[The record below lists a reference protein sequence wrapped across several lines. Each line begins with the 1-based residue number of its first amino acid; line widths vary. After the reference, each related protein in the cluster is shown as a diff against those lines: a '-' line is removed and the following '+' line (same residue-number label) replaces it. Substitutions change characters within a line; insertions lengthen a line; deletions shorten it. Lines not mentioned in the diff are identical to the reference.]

1 MAQENIKLTK
11 TIYSTK
17 STDGIVDR
25 SFSEFFK
32 TKDPVNVDRFF
43 SIYGELFYDIP
54 KEGER
59 SHTSVIKQSTDYI
72 KNYIDPR
79 DEQITILNERIVELE
94 EIINTPNDI
103 QEHPFYSNGS
113 LIAPPEKDNI
123 NKPYGWGIY
132 YMDRGVRRHV
142 VGGYEGIVFKALKA
156 SLGFPPSEGKDTI
169 VKIVPNLI
177 LDGIT
182 EGPHLDIEDLTGQT
196 NSSEIDQQLISDT
209 IVKNWRTELSAL
221 IKPIENKSIQSEI
234 SYIELLKT
242 KIIAEFER
250 EATLESLS
258 WKYYL
263 DATKG
268 FTKEE
273 KNNGERLLS
282 QVNPKLLKSR
292 QTLAVLK
299 RIWDKKEN
307 FPNIKFNEILPSP
320 QNGPDLTEEETNVA
334 YDGWEEGKNLF
345 EGVLVGEEYIVPE
358 RLEYDSPES
367 NKLISDKILKVQYRQ
382 SFAPG
387 ANLRGVNRATRKKYG
402 GKGKLVILDE
412 ELSVNDLRTGRTSYR
427 KGSNKKIIKGRYQ
440 FEFIKYIY
448 A

>member
-17 STDGIVDR
+17 STEGIVDR

-32 TKDPVNVDRFF
+32 TKDPVNIDRFF

-113 LIAPPEKDNI
+113 LIAHEDHHYSP
-123 NKPYGWGIY
+123 Y
-132 YMDRGVRRHV
+132 YMDRGVKRSV
-142 VGGYEGIVFKALKA
+142 EGGIDGPVFKALKA
-156 SLGFPPSEGKDTI
+156 SLGFNDDTDNYSIVLKVPGVVIEGVSEG
-169 VKIVPNLI
+169 PI
-177 LDGIT
+177 LG
-182 EGPHLDIEDLTGQT
+182 IEDLRGQT
-196 NSSEIDQQLISDT
+196 NTLEIEQQLLSDIT
-209 IVKNWRTELSAL
+209 VKSWRTELSAL

-250 EATLESLS
+250 EATLESFS

-299 RIWDKKEN
+299 RIWDKKED
-307 FPNIKFNEILPSP
+307 FPNIKFDEILPFG
-320 QNGPDLTEEETNVA
+320 GPSGNVNPLTEEDTNA
-334 YDGWEEGKNLF
+334 YNGWTEGKNLF

-387 ANLRGVNRATRKKYG
+387 ANLKGVNRVTRKKYG

>member
-1 MAQENIKLTK
+1 MAQKNIKLTK

-32 TKDPVNVDRFF
+32 TKDPVNIDRFF
-43 SIYGELFYDIP
+43 SIYGELFYNIP

-59 SHTSVIKQSTDYI
+59 SHTSIIKQSTDYI

-113 LIAPPEKDNI
+113 LIAHEDYHYSP
-123 NKPYGWGIY
+123 Y
-132 YMDRGVRRHV
+132 YMDRGVKRSV
-142 VGGYEGIVFKALKA
+142 KGGIEGKVFQALKA
-156 SLGFPPSEGKDTI
+156 SLGFNDDTDNYSIVLKVPGIIIEGISEGPI
-169 VKIVPNLI
+169 
-177 LDGIT
+177 
-182 EGPHLDIEDLTGQT
+182 LDIEDLTGQT
-196 NSSEIDQQLISDT
+196 NLSEIDQQLISDT
-209 IVKNWRTELSAL
+209 IVKNWS
-221 IKPIENKSIQSEI
+221 
-234 SYIELLKT
+234 IELRDITKFEQKSGSKTEFITLLKN
-242 KIIAEFER
+242 KIISEFER

-268 FTKEE
+268 FTQEE
-273 KNNGERLLS
+273 KNNGEKLLS
-282 QVNPKLLKSR
+282 QINPKLLKSR
-292 QTLAVLK
+292 QSLAILK

-334 YDGWEEGKNLF
+334 YDGWEEGITFYKQAQSYKF
-345 EGVLVGEEYIVPE
+345 TPEIGEEYKS
-358 RLEYDSPES
+358 YDPATGTVST
-367 NKLISDKILKVQYRQ
+367 KIYTGT
-382 SFAPG
+382 FDG
-387 ANLRGVNRATRKKYG
+387 YATRDRSG
-402 GKGKLVILDE
+402 GNPKD
-412 ELSVNDLRTGRTSYR
+412 
-427 KGSNKKIIKGRYQ
+427 
-440 FEFIKYIY
+440 
-448 A
+448 